1 MRKTQNN
8 VNYRGIG
15 QVLYVRNPRAKNFT
29 IRINQRG
36 ELRVTVPARVSWRR
50 AEAFFLSRQSWVQ
63 KKLDQMN
70 SQSCMEDLPSEGEC
84 IRIRGREFPI
94 RLHRG
99 DSGSED
105 AIWRILR
112 NEALEYLPGRVEKLA
127 KMHGYSISGLK
138 IRKMKTRWGSCT
150 SRKSINLNSWLMM
163 VPEPLSDYVILHELA
178 HTRFPNHGSQFW
190 KELDRTTGGLS
201 GMYRKELRKQKIMCF
216 AGEQAD
222 Q

>member
-1 MRKTQNN
+1 VKKTQNI
-8 VNYRGIG
+8 VNYSGIG
-15 QVLYVRNPRAKNFT
+15 QVLYVRNPRARNFT

-36 ELRVTVPARVSWRR
+36 EVRVTVPGRVGWRR

-63 KKLDQMN
+63 KKLDQMH
-70 SQSCMEDLPSEGEC
+70 SHTCMEALPAEGES
-84 IRIRGREFPI
+84 IRIRGREFAI
-94 RLHRG
+94 RLQGG
-99 DSGSED
+99 DSGIED

-112 NEALEYLPGRVEKLA
+112 NEAREYLPGRVAKLSE
-127 KMHGYSISGLK
+127 MHGYRISGLK

-163 VPEPLSDYVILHELA
+163 VPEPLRDYVILHELA

-201 GMYRKELRKQKIMCF
+201 DMYRKELRKQKIMCF
-216 AGEQAD
+216 AGTKAD

>member
-1 MRKTQNN
+1 VKKTQNI
-8 VNYRGIG
+8 VNYSGIG
-15 QVLYVRNPRAKNFT
+15 QVLYVRNPRARNFT

-36 ELRVTVPARVSWRR
+36 EVRVTVPGRVGWRR
-50 AEAFFLSRQSWVQ
+50 AESFFLSRESWVQ
-63 KKLDQMN
+63 KKLEQMN
-70 SQSCMEDLPSEGEC
+70 SHPCKESLPSEGESLW
-84 IRIRGREFPI
+84 IRGREFPI
-94 RLHRG
+94 SLQRG
-99 DSGSED
+99 DSGIED

-112 NEALEYLPGRVEKLA
+112 NEAREYLPGRVAKLSE
-127 KMHGYSISGLK
+127 MHGYRISGLK

-163 VPEPLSDYVILHELA
+163 VPEPLRDYVILHELA

-201 GMYRKELRKQKIMCF
+201 DMYRKELRKQKIMCF
-216 AGEQAD
+216 AGTKAD

>member
-1 MRKTQNN
+1 VKKTQNI
-8 VNYRGIG
+8 VNYSGIG
-15 QVLYVRNPRAKNFT
+15 QVLYVRNPRARNFT

-36 ELRVTVPARVSWRR
+36 EVRVTVPGRVGWRR
-50 AEAFFLSRQSWVQ
+50 AESFFLSRESWVQ
-63 KKLDQMN
+63 KKLEQMN
-70 SQSCMEDLPSEGEC
+70 SHPCKESLPSEGES

-94 RLHRG
+94 SLQRG
-99 DSGSED
+99 DSGIED

-112 NEALEYLPGRVEKLA
+112 NEAREYLPGRVAKLSE
-127 KMHGYSISGLK
+127 MHGYRISGLK

-163 VPEPLSDYVILHELA
+163 VPEPLRDYVILHELA

-201 GMYRKELRKQKIMCF
+201 DMYRKELRKQKIMCF
-216 AGEQAD
+216 AGTKAD

>member
-1 MRKTQNN
+1 M
-8 VNYRGIG
+8 
-15 QVLYVRNPRAKNFT
+15 
-29 IRINQRG
+29 
-36 ELRVTVPARVSWRR
+36 TVPGRVGWRR
-50 AEAFFLSRQSWVQ
+50 AEAFFISRQHWVQ

-70 SQSCMEDLPSEGEC
+70 SLSCMEFLPSVGES
-84 IRIRGREFPI
+84 ITIRGREFPI
-94 RLHRG
+94 RLEKG

-112 NEALEYLPGRVEKLA
+112 NEALEYLPSRVAMLSEK
-127 KMHGYSISGLK
+127 HGYSISGLK

-150 SRKSINLNSWLMM
+150 ARKSINLNSWLMM

-201 GMYRKELRKQKIMCF
+201 AMYRKELRKQKIMCF
-216 AGEQAD
+216 AEKKVD

>member
-1 MRKTQNN
+1 M
-8 VNYRGIG
+8 
-15 QVLYVRNPRAKNFT
+15 
-29 IRINQRG
+29 
-36 ELRVTVPARVSWRR
+36 
-50 AEAFFLSRQSWVQ
+50 EA
-63 KKLDQMN
+63 
-70 SQSCMEDLPSEGEC
+70 LPSEGES

-94 RLHRG
+94 RLQRG

-112 NEALEYLPGRVEKLA
+112 NEALAYLPGRVTLLSEI
-127 KMHGYSISGLK
+127 HGYKINGLK

-150 SRKSINLNSWLMM
+150 ARKSINLNSWLMM
-163 VPEPLSDYVILHELA
+163 VPEPLCDYVILHELA

-201 GMYRKELRKQKIMCF
+201 AMYRKELRKHKILCF
-216 AGEQAD
+216 AGQKED